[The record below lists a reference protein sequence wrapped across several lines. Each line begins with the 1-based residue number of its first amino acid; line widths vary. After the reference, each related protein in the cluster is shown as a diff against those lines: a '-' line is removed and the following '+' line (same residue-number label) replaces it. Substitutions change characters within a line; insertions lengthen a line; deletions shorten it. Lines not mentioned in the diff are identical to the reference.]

1 MTSWESLRLDGSGW
15 VWLVLDVTGA
25 TGSPDRCSRRL
36 FPLDPATPGVSNRRR
51 LAKPAHRYGTGKD
64 VRAMASCSEMKA
76 GEVYVCADCG
86 LEIQV
91 LKSCADSEEGA
102 CSCSEP
108 LSCCGEPLALRK

>member
-1 MTSWESLRLDGSGW
+1 VSELEYPRALLAPAAPAWPPCIGGINHAPTTAG
-15 VWLVLDVTGA
+15 VW
-25 TGSPDRCSRRL
+25 SPI
-36 FPLDPATPGVSNRRR
+36 
-51 LAKPAHRYGTGKD
+51 GKD

-108 LSCCGEPLALRK
+108 LSCCGESLTLKR